1 MRRVVHIE
9 KDRDDIELLFHRL
22 IELSLPNLRFLLVCE
37 VFGELESFSDTLAI
51 CQQSIE
57 FDAKDEDK
65 VEARLNQVIFFIM
78 TF

>member
-1 MRRVVHIE
+1 M
-9 KDRDDIELLFHRL
+9 
-22 IELSLPNLRFLLVCE
+22 RFLLVCE

-78 TF
+78 TFQSSCMVIVEAKNMLYPS